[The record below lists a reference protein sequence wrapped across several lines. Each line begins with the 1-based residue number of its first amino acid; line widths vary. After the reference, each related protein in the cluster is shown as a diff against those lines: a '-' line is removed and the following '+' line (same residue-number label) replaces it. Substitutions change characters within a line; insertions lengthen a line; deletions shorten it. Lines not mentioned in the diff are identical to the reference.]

1 LELVDRV
8 LRAALLEWLP
18 KANISDRFDQMILGC
33 KMVCGVAGNWTIC
46 WEVSSSLA
54 WKRLACGYSIPPVGV
69 VGSVEHLMGPI
80 PKEDGK

>member
-1 LELVDRV
+1 
-8 LRAALLEWLP
+8 
-18 KANISDRFDQMILGC
+18 
-33 KMVCGVAGNWTIC
+33 MVCRVAGNWTIC